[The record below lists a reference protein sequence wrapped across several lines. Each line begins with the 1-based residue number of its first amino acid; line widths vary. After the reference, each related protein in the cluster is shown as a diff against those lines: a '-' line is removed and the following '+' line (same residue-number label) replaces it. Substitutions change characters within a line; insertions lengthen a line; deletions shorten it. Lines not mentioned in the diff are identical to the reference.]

1 MKLKIIA
8 AYLSSSL
15 LAIIPLLANAK
26 LDPSEIPLFSLAQE
40 HCTPGTL
47 TIEKYSPSQ
56 TLITDCKWHLKRKDI
71 KGNIIQDK
79 YGKDLL
85 EDTDMQITLQMA
97 PNVDMV
103 GMHCI
108 FIPAKA
114 QPGKMDS
121 IADIS
126 VSGAASRTGR
136 TEPEQLSD
144 KQWLRYVLDKTTGK
158 TDIYALISNYRN
170 VYDDNNSSH
179 SHGTVLFDLNTPLS
193 DRSWGGNN
201 IPFNDNDTLKCAF
214 APNLIPYLSV
224 ENSY

>member
-1 MKLKIIA
+1 MQVKIIA

-15 LAIIPLLANAK
+15 LITIPLLANAQ

-40 HCTPGTL
+40 HCTHGTL

-56 TLITDCKWHLKRKDI
+56 TLTTDCKWQLKRKDT
-71 KGNIIQDK
+71 KGNIIQDR

-108 FIPAKA
+108 FMPAKT
-114 QPGKMDS
+114 QSGKVDS
-121 IADIS
+121 IAGIS
-126 VSGAASRTGR
+126 VSGAASKTGR
-136 TEPEQLSD
+136 TDPEQLSD

-170 VYDDNNSSH
+170 VYDDNSTH
-179 SHGTVLFDLNTPLS
+179 SHGTVLFNLNTPLS
-193 DRSWGGNN
+193 DRPWGGNT
-201 IPFNDNDTLKCAF
+201 PFNDNDTLKCAF
-214 APNLIPYLSV
+214 APNLIPYLPV

>member
-15 LAIIPLLANAK
+15 LAIIPLSANAE
-26 LDPSEIPLFSLAQE
+26 LDPSEIPLFNLAQE
-40 HCTPGTL
+40 HCTRGTL
-47 TIEKYSPSQ
+47 TVEKYSPSQ
-56 TLITDCKWHLKRKDI
+56 TLITDCKWQLIRKDI
-71 KGNIIQDK
+71 KGNIIKDR
-79 YGKDLL
+79 YGNDLL
-85 EDTDMQITLQMA
+85 EDTDMKVTLQMA
-97 PNVDMV
+97 NNVDMV

-108 FIPAKA
+108 FIPAKTQA
-114 QPGKMDS
+114 GKMDS
-121 IADIS
+121 IAGIS
-126 VSGAASRTGR
+126 VSGAASKAGKTD
-136 TEPEQLSD
+136 PEQLSD

-170 VYDDNNSSH
+170 LYDDNNSAH
-179 SHGTVLFDLNTPLS
+179 SHGTVLFNLNTPLS

-214 APNLIPYLSV
+214 APNLIPYLPV